1 MCPFSLLVW
10 GLLSRR
16 GHVLLTMVHEYGS
29 EVDEL

>member
-1 MCPFSLLVW
+1 MCLFSLLVG

-16 GHVLLTMVHEYGS
+16 GHVLLSVVHEYGS